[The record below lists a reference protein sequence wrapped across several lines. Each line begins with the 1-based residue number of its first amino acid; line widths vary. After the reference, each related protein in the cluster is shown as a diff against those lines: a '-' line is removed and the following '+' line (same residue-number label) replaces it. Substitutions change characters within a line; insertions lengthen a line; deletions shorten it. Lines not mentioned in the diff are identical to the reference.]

1 MIFHRFFDIIIEE
14 NGKVRPKMKLLTAK
28 NGVKYIISDLLR
40 APHAFAT
47 RTGGVSELSHTES
60 LNLAFGRGDSDETV
74 IENLRLFGEAV
85 GFAPESVISLPQIHS
100 DRVLTVGASD
110 GGEGYF
116 RHTDRACDGYVTT
129 ERGVTLGVKTADCVP
144 ILLEARDGDGKVF
157 AVSAIHSGWRGTAQT
172 IVARGVEELL
182 ALGATPDRIFAA
194 IGPCIGGDCYEVDAD
209 CRAALEAVN
218 RGRGCIAEGED
229 GKYFPD
235 LAALNRL
242 ILLDCGLPEGNV
254 DVCRLCT
261 HCESELFYSHRRQN
275 GPRGTMLS
283 VIFMPLSS

>member
-1 MIFHRFFDIIIEE
+1 MIFAHGSAIIITVTEKE
-14 NGKVRPKMKLLTAK
+14 RPEMKLLTAK

-47 RTGGVSELSHTES
+47 RTGGVSELSHTAS
-60 LNLAFGRGDSDETV
+60 LNLAFGRGDRDETV
-74 IENLRLFGEAV
+74 LENLRLFGEAV

-100 DRVLTVGASD
+100 DRVMTVGASD

-116 RHTDRACDGYVTT
+116 RATERACDGYVTT
-129 ERGVTLGVKTADCVP
+129 ECGVTLGVKTADCVP

-172 IVARGVEELL
+172 IVARGVEGLL
-182 ALGATPDRIFAA
+182 SLGATPDRIFAA

-242 ILLDCGLPEGNV
+242 ILLDCGLLDGNI

-275 GPRGTMLS
+275 GLRGTHLS
-283 VIFMPLSS
+283 VIFMP